1 MPRPLVHLVNFNS
14 PQWLSEPKGTELAQ
28 GKVTI
33 ADDKDPICIYCVGRR
48 GETDIH
54 SGCIT
59 EPGVV
64 LYCSRFQFA
73 TVGSFLSYLSHY
85 CRTQPRQKAEKHGV
99 DVGFNVCTL
108 KASHHDASSRVSG
121 PTCVSVFSLSI
132 YLYITWMP

>member
-64 LYCSRFQFA
+64 LYCSRFQSCYRRIISVIFE
-73 TVGSFLSYLSHY
+73 SLLQNS
-85 CRTQPRQKAEKHGV
+85 AETKG
-99 DVGFNVCTL
+99 
-108 KASHHDASSRVSG
+108 
-121 PTCVSVFSLSI
+121 
-132 YLYITWMP
+132 